1 MNISS
6 STIQIKTAYEDNGM
20 SPEAIAEDLG
30 FDIVAVKSCLM
41 GNSSKYRKDCGQEAE
56 DENELNFNDRELAE
70 VNQVIMD
77 TARGATLPSGDVD
90 WGTRLKAAMYVRD
103 DKKGRKE
110 VVKAVQNTQN
120 NVMFI
125 NDMLQ
130 SARSGAQKLREA
142 IGNKNQKII
151 EA

>member
-6 STIQIKTAYEDNGM
+6 STIQIKTAYEDNDM
-20 SPEAIAEDLG
+20 SPEQIAEDLG
-30 FDIVAVKSCLM
+30 FDIVAVKSSLM
-41 GNSSKYRKDCGQEAE
+41 GNSSKYRRACGSESE
-56 DENELNFNDRELAE
+56 DESELNFNNRELAE

-125 NDMLQ
+125 NEMLQ
-130 SARSGAQKLREA
+130 SARSGAEKLRA
-142 IGNKNQKII
+142 AMGNSNGRVI

>member
-6 STIQIKTAYEDNGM
+6 STLQIKAAFEENSM
-20 SPEAIAEDLG
+20 SPELIAEDLG

-41 GNSSKYRKDCGQEAE
+41 ANSSKYRRACGQEE
-56 DENELNFNDRELAE
+56 ENESELNFSNRELAE

-90 WGTRLKAAMYVRD
+90 WGNRLKAAMYVRD

-120 NVMFI
+120 NVMII
-125 NDMLQ
+125 NEMLQ
-130 SARSGAQKLREA
+130 SAREGANKLRNA
-142 IGNKNQKII
+142 MTGQKAI